1 VDVTSWATL
10 STIGP
15 WGLVTLFVLMVFSGV
30 LVPGREVRY
39 WRKAFFA
46 EQEMRRDLEAT
57 GRVVRTVVQA
67 LPDPPPSPEDP

>member
-1 VDVTSWATL
+1 VGSIPWDTL
-10 STIGP
+10 STIGAG
-15 WGLVTLFVLMVFSGV
+15 GLVTLFVLLVFFGA

-39 WRKAFFA
+39 WRQAFFA

-67 LPDPPPSPEDP
+67 LPDPPPPEGS